1 MLEQGAQW
9 HALGQNGHGKFVGAV
24 AKGIRNASKARSE
37 LSSDSSSEDETIKN
51 VIMISRILS
60 VSIGV
65 SNSVDFIDF
74 KYHKLQTAGSFLYG
88 GEANANHMN

>member
-1 MLEQGAQW
+1 M
-9 HALGQNGHGKFVGAV
+9 
-24 AKGIRNASKARSE
+24 
-37 LSSDSSSEDETIKN
+37 
-51 VIMISRILS
+51 MSRILS

>member
-1 MLEQGAQW
+1 MFEKA
-9 HALGQNGHGKFVGAV
+9 ATI
-24 AKGIRNASKARSE
+24 GIEYFLHPTRPAHVK
-37 LSSDSSSEDETIKN
+37 TIKN
-51 VIMISRILS
+51 VIIISRMLS